1 MLKRYPVK
9 WRQDYRIN
17 ARKLRD
23 GNREALGKR
32 LRCYL
37 KSCRKW
43 RKISHLLRRRNR
55 RTAAKKQQEQKN
67 YNSKDDITVR
77 LSSFNGFRKK
87 NTLWNWWYSTRSNGS
102 PSTIIEVQRFSYQM
116 KIMKYYDHFNELQLS
131 VWTLRPTITNK
142 WKESLLQL
150 RELNDKLLVP
160 PPLLGSEMPSAY
172 FFQIVG
178 WIIIINISLSFP
190 FSAIILD
197 LAVVFFVLCLIFLI
211 LVVLLALVLYKA
223 RKEQGL

>member
-55 RTAAKKQQEQKN
+55 RTAAKKQQEQKK

-87 NTLWNWWYSTRSNGS
+87 ILSETDGTVQGNGS

-131 VWTLRPTITNK
+131 IWTLRPTITNK
-142 WKESLLQL
+142 WKEALLQF

-160 PPLLGSEMPSAY
+160 PLLFGSEMPSAY

>member
-87 NTLWNWWYSTRSNGS
+87 ILYETDGTVQGPTEVRQQSLKYRDLVIRWKLWNTM
-102 PSTIIEVQRFSYQM
+102 IILMNFSLVFE
-116 KIMKYYDHFNELQLS
+116 HFAL
-131 VWTLRPTITNK
+131 
-142 WKESLLQL
+142 
-150 RELNDKLLVP
+150 
-160 PPLLGSEMPSAY
+160 PLL
-172 FFQIVG
+172 
-178 WIIIINISLSFP
+178 INGKKLSFS
-190 FSAIILD
+190 FGS
-197 LAVVFFVLCLIFLI
+197 
-211 LVVLLALVLYKA
+211 
-223 RKEQGL
+223 

>member
-43 RKISHLLRRRNR
+43 WKISHLLRRRNR
-55 RTAAKKQQEQKN
+55 RTAAKKQQEQKK

-87 NTLWNWWYSTRSNGS
+87 ILSETDGTVQGPTEVRQQSLKYRDLVIRWKLWNTM
-102 PSTIIEVQRFSYQM
+102 IILMNFSLAFE
-116 KIMKYYDHFNELQLS
+116 HFAL
-131 VWTLRPTITNK
+131 
-142 WKESLLQL
+142 
-150 RELNDKLLVP
+150 
-160 PPLLGSEMPSAY
+160 PLL
-172 FFQIVG
+172 
-178 WIIIINISLSFP
+178 INGKKLSFS
-190 FSAIILD
+190 FGS
-197 LAVVFFVLCLIFLI
+197 
-211 LVVLLALVLYKA
+211 
-223 RKEQGL
+223 

>member
-23 GNREALGKR
+23 GNRESLGKR

-43 RKISHLLRRRNR
+43 RKISHLLPRRNR

-87 NTLWNWWYSTRSNGS
+87 ILYETDGTVQGPTEVRQQSLKYRDLVIRWKLWNTM
-102 PSTIIEVQRFSYQM
+102 IILMNFSLVFE
-116 KIMKYYDHFNELQLS
+116 HFAL
-131 VWTLRPTITNK
+131 
-142 WKESLLQL
+142 
-150 RELNDKLLVP
+150 
-160 PPLLGSEMPSAY
+160 PLL
-172 FFQIVG
+172 
-178 WIIIINISLSFP
+178 INGKKLSFS
-190 FSAIILD
+190 FGS
-197 LAVVFFVLCLIFLI
+197 
-211 LVVLLALVLYKA
+211 
-223 RKEQGL
+223 

>member
-55 RTAAKKQQEQKN
+55 RTAAKKQQEQKK

-87 NTLWNWWYSTRSNGS
+87 ILSETDGTVQGNGS

-131 VWTLRPTITNK
+131 IWTLRPTITNK
-142 WKESLLQL
+142 WKEALLQF
-150 RELNDKLLVP
+150 RELNDKLLVA
-160 PPLLGSEMPSAY
+160 PLLFGSEMPSAY

>member
-55 RTAAKKQQEQKN
+55 RTAAKNQQEQKN

-87 NTLWNWWYSTRSNGS
+87 ILSETDGTVQGPTEVRQQSLKYRDLVIRWKLWNTM
-102 PSTIIEVQRFSYQM
+102 IILMNFSLVFE
-116 KIMKYYDHFNELQLS
+116 HFAL
-131 VWTLRPTITNK
+131 
-142 WKESLLQL
+142 
-150 RELNDKLLVP
+150 
-160 PPLLGSEMPSAY
+160 PLL
-172 FFQIVG
+172 
-178 WIIIINISLSFP
+178 INGKKLSFS
-190 FSAIILD
+190 FGS
-197 LAVVFFVLCLIFLI
+197 
-211 LVVLLALVLYKA
+211 
-223 RKEQGL
+223 

>member
-23 GNREALGKR
+23 GNREDLGKR

-43 RKISHLLRRRNR
+43 RKISHLLRKRNR

-87 NTLWNWWYSTRSNGS
+87 IFSETDGTYTVQGPTEVRQQSLKYRDLVIRWKLWNTM
-102 PSTIIEVQRFSYQM
+102 IILMNFSLVFE
-116 KIMKYYDHFNELQLS
+116 HFAL
-131 VWTLRPTITNK
+131 
-142 WKESLLQL
+142 
-150 RELNDKLLVP
+150 
-160 PPLLGSEMPSAY
+160 PLL
-172 FFQIVG
+172 
-178 WIIIINISLSFP
+178 INGKKLSFS
-190 FSAIILD
+190 FGS
-197 LAVVFFVLCLIFLI
+197 
-211 LVVLLALVLYKA
+211 
-223 RKEQGL
+223 

>member
-55 RTAAKKQQEQKN
+55 RTAAKKQQEQKK

-87 NTLWNWWYSTRSNGS
+87 ILSETDGTVQGPTEVRQQSLKYRDLVIRWKLWNTM
-102 PSTIIEVQRFSYQM
+102 IILMNFSLVFE
-116 KIMKYYDHFNELQLS
+116 HFAL
-131 VWTLRPTITNK
+131 
-142 WKESLLQL
+142 
-150 RELNDKLLVP
+150 
-160 PPLLGSEMPSAY
+160 PLL
-172 FFQIVG
+172 
-178 WIIIINISLSFP
+178 INGKKLSFS
-190 FSAIILD
+190 FGS
-197 LAVVFFVLCLIFLI
+197 
-211 LVVLLALVLYKA
+211 
-223 RKEQGL
+223 

>member
-43 RKISHLLRRRNR
+43 RKISHLLRKRNR

-87 NTLWNWWYSTRSNGS
+87 IFSETDGTVQGPTEVRQQSLKYRDLVIRWKLWNTM
-102 PSTIIEVQRFSYQM
+102 IILMNFSLVFE
-116 KIMKYYDHFNELQLS
+116 HFAL
-131 VWTLRPTITNK
+131 
-142 WKESLLQL
+142 
-150 RELNDKLLVP
+150 
-160 PPLLGSEMPSAY
+160 PLL
-172 FFQIVG
+172 
-178 WIIIINISLSFP
+178 INGKKLSFS
-190 FSAIILD
+190 FGS
-197 LAVVFFVLCLIFLI
+197 
-211 LVVLLALVLYKA
+211 
-223 RKEQGL
+223 

>member
-23 GNREALGKR
+23 DNREALGKR

-37 KSCRKW
+37 KNCRKW
-43 RKISHLLRRRNR
+43 RKISHLLRKRNR

-87 NTLWNWWYSTRSNGS
+87 ILYETDGTVQGPTEVRQQSLKYRDLVIRWKLWNTM
-102 PSTIIEVQRFSYQM
+102 IILMNFSLVFE
-116 KIMKYYDHFNELQLS
+116 HFAL
-131 VWTLRPTITNK
+131 
-142 WKESLLQL
+142 
-150 RELNDKLLVP
+150 
-160 PPLLGSEMPSAY
+160 PLL
-172 FFQIVG
+172 
-178 WIIIINISLSFP
+178 INGKKLSFS
-190 FSAIILD
+190 FGS
-197 LAVVFFVLCLIFLI
+197 
-211 LVVLLALVLYKA
+211 
-223 RKEQGL
+223 

>member
-1 MLKRYPVK
+1 MLKRYAVK

-17 ARKLRD
+17 AWKLRD

-87 NTLWNWWYSTRSNGS
+87 ILSETDGTVQGPTEVRQQSLKYRDLVIRWKLWNTM
-102 PSTIIEVQRFSYQM
+102 IILMNFSLAFE
-116 KIMKYYDHFNELQLS
+116 HFAL
-131 VWTLRPTITNK
+131 
-142 WKESLLQL
+142 
-150 RELNDKLLVP
+150 
-160 PPLLGSEMPSAY
+160 PLL
-172 FFQIVG
+172 
-178 WIIIINISLSFP
+178 INGKKLSFS
-190 FSAIILD
+190 FGS
-197 LAVVFFVLCLIFLI
+197 
-211 LVVLLALVLYKA
+211 
-223 RKEQGL
+223 

>member
-23 GNREALGKR
+23 GNREDLGKR

-43 RKISHLLRRRNR
+43 RKISHLLRKRNR

-87 NTLWNWWYSTRSNGS
+87 IFSETDGTVQG
-102 PSTIIEVQRFSYQM
+102 PTEVRQQSL
-116 KIMKYYDHFNELQLS
+116 KYRDL
-131 VWTLRPTITNK
+131 VIRW
-142 WKESLLQL
+142 
-150 RELNDKLLVP
+150 KLLNTMIILMNFSLVFEHFAL
-160 PPLLGSEMPSAY
+160 PLLVNGKK
-172 FFQIVG
+172 
-178 WIIIINISLSFP
+178 LSFS
-190 FSAIILD
+190 FGS
-197 LAVVFFVLCLIFLI
+197 
-211 LVVLLALVLYKA
+211 
-223 RKEQGL
+223 

>member
-43 RKISHLLRRRNR
+43 RKISHLLWRRNR
-55 RTAAKKQQEQKN
+55 RTAAKKQQEQKK

-87 NTLWNWWYSTRSNGS
+87 ILSETDGTVQGPTEVRQQSLKYRDLVIRWKLWNTM
-102 PSTIIEVQRFSYQM
+102 IILMNFSLVFE
-116 KIMKYYDHFNELQLS
+116 HFAL
-131 VWTLRPTITNK
+131 
-142 WKESLLQL
+142 
-150 RELNDKLLVP
+150 
-160 PPLLGSEMPSAY
+160 PLL
-172 FFQIVG
+172 
-178 WIIIINISLSFP
+178 INGKKLSFS
-190 FSAIILD
+190 FGS
-197 LAVVFFVLCLIFLI
+197 
-211 LVVLLALVLYKA
+211 
-223 RKEQGL
+223 

>member
-67 YNSKDDITVR
+67 YNSKDDITVV
-77 LSSFNGFRKK
+77 FNGFRKK
-87 NTLWNWWYSTRSNGS
+87 ILSETDGTGQG
-102 PSTIIEVQRFSYQM
+102 PTEVYQQSLKYRGLVRWFSYQM
-116 KIMKYYDHFNELQLS
+116 KIMKYDHLKEFLS
-131 VWTLRPTITNK
+131 VWKLRPTITNK
-142 WKESLLQL
+142 WKESLLQFG
-150 RELNDKLLVP
+150 ELNDKLLI
-160 PPLLGSEMPSAY
+160 LA
-172 FFQIVG
+172 
-178 WIIIINISLSFP
+178 SFIWLRN
-190 FSAIILD
+190 ALR
-197 LAVVFFVLCLIFLI
+197 VFFPNSWLN
-211 LVVLLALVLYKA
+211 YY
-223 RKEQGL
+223 